1 MQLLNKL
8 KAMVSKNPAK
18 ITEGLEKVTSQI
30 DKRTGG
36 KYTDKLEKV
45 TGTVEG
51 QIEKLTTE
59 GIDLSDSAAE
69 AKEAAEET
77 AAEAADAVEDKLGS

>member
-1 MQLLNKL
+1 MKLLNQL
-8 KAMVSKNPAK
+8 KGLVSKNPAK

-36 KYTDKLEKV
+36 KYSDKLDKV
-45 TGTVEG
+45 TGTVES

-59 GIDLSDSAAE
+59 DIDLTDEATEARQAAEEAAAE
-69 AKEAAEET
+69 ATEAAQ
-77 AAEAADAVEDKLGS
+77 DKLGQ